1 MKFGKILSKEWYGA
15 AMASVTPKKADF
27 YPDIDLQLFA
37 IQEFLSKDKCEEI
50 IDAFKDKVE
59 PATTTTGKE
68 NFRTSHV
75 YEAARDEENRDLV
88 LEIENKMCDAMNLC
102 FSHSE
107 GLLFEKFSEGEYFKP
122 HMDWFTPNTWEYEE
136 HAKQYGQRTWTLVVH
151 LNAADE
157 GGQIHFPQIRKAKPQ
172 TPNQGSAYG
181 WNNLTPEGDVN
192 PLAEHE
198 TMPVVKGEKY
208 TFTKMWRTKSFID

>member
-88 LEIENKMCDAMNLC
+88 LEIENKMSDAMNLC

-122 HMDWFTPNTWEYEE
+122 HMANISNTSS
-136 HAKQYGQRTWTLVVH
+136 AKSSIEFKSSNLVLSL
-151 LNAADE
+151 LNLS
-157 GGQIHFPQIRKAKPQ
+157 INI
-172 TPNQGSAYG
+172 SI
-181 WNNLTPEGDVN
+181 NLNLV
-192 PLAEHE
+192 
-198 TMPVVKGEKY
+198 
-208 TFTKMWRTKSFID
+208 